1 MAFNGFGN
9 PVVDGCKPVEWGS
22 HAEQYLYV
30 AGIIEQNSFNRT
42 PRTPEGQFH
51 IRRIL
56 RQDRRVFSAIYQQ
69 EGRGELDTRLNGRAK
84 SILGDQDAHAGCGA
98 QFHVTMGL
106 RSVGQRVAV
115 GNRDFYVTA
124 GDDIHQVAGAGEHF
138 FAIAQMP

>member
-1 MAFNGFGN
+1 MFLGPNNVGRGRRDQPGQALWRLTDSEIRSLTGASLSNG
-9 PVVDGCKPVEWGS
+9 
-22 HAEQYLYV
+22 V
-30 AGIIEQNSFNRT
+30 AMPSNIFMWLVSSNKTVLTEP

-84 SILGDQDAHAGCGA
+84 SFLGDQDAHAGCGA

-106 RSVGQRVAV
+106 RSVYQRVAV
-115 GNRDFYVTA
+115 GN
-124 GDDIHQVAGAGEHF
+124 
-138 FAIAQMP
+138 